1 MLFTVLIFIIV
12 LGVLVFVHEF
22 GHFITAKKMGMKVEE
37 FGFGFPPRIWGKK
50 GKDGVFYSINWIPLG
65 GFVKIKGEDGE
76 NRDDPDSFASKKAWR
91 RALVLVA
98 GVAMNFLLC
107 AFLLSLGFAI
117 GLPQAVD
124 QTALDQG
131 LVKDYKVQVV
141 SVLDDKPA
149 QEAGIK
155 VGDILLS
162 VDGQEVKGVNK
173 LLTYTSS
180 KIGQT
185 LDYKIQRDGEVLDKN
200 IEVVDIGDGKAGVG
214 IGLVETGVVSYPLPQ
229 AVWQGIKLTGFLT
242 KEIVFAFGNVLKNLV
257 IGKPVGVQVS
267 GPVGIAVLT
276 GQVARLGFIYVLQ
289 FTALLSLNL
298 AIINFIPFPAL
309 DGGRLLFL
317 LIEKIRRKP
326 ISQKIESIIHTVGF
340 TVLMVLV
347 LIITFQDVLRYSDAF
362 TNIIA
367 KIVQ

>member
-1 MLFTVLIFIIV
+1 MLFTVLIFVIV
-12 LGVLVFVHEF
+12 LGILVFVHEF

-50 GKDGVFYSINWIPLG
+50 GKDGVFYSVNWIPLG

-76 NRDDPDSFASKKAWR
+76 NRKDPDSFASQKAWR
-91 RALVLVA
+91 RAIVLVA
-98 GVAMNFLLC
+98 GVVMNFLLC
-107 AFLLSLGFAI
+107 AVLFTFGFAI

-124 QTALDQG
+124 QTALEQG

-149 QEAGIK
+149 KEAGIK
-155 VGDILLS
+155 VGDVLLA

-173 LLTYTSS
+173 LLADTSS

-185 LDYKIQRDGEVLDKN
+185 VDYKIQRDGQILDKD
-200 IEVVDIGDGKAGVG
+200 IQVVDIGDGKAGIG
-214 IGLVETGVVSYPLPQ
+214 IGLVETGIVAYPIHQ
-229 AVWQGIKLTGFLT
+229 AIWQGFKLTGLLT
-242 KEIVFAFGNVLKNLV
+242 KEIVFAFGNILKNLI
-257 IGKPVGVQVS
+257 IGKPLGVQVS

-317 LIEKIRRKP
+317 AIEKIRRKP
-326 ISQKIESIIHTVGF
+326 VSQKIESIVHTIGF
-340 TVLMVLV
+340 AVLMILV
-347 LIITFQDVLRYSDAF
+347 IIITFQDVIRYSDIF